1 LQAISAKP
9 IIFAAWNC
17 KRRESM
23 GRLKRKRPA
32 SPKKKS
38 RRRPTR
44 ENRREG
50 ELKEQEVAGAVQE
63 KVLAA
68 KEVAVP
74 KKEPPKAIKPSGP
87 KIQLAFW
94 TKAAQFLR
102 EVKIELKKVT
112 WPSKKETMAST
123 AVVIIL
129 VVIVS
134 VFLGLVD
141 VGLSSLIRL
150 VLH

>member
-1 LQAISAKP
+1 
-9 IIFAAWNC
+9 
-17 KRRESM
+17 M

-32 SPKKKS
+32 SPKKKG

-44 ENRREG
+44 ENRRQQ
-50 ELKEQEVAGAVQE
+50 ELKEQEAPGGVEDKAIAP
-63 KVLAA
+63 
-68 KEVAVP
+68 KEVVVP
-74 KKEPPKAIKPSGP
+74 KKELPKAIKPSGR
-87 KIQLAFW
+87 KIQLALW

-112 WPSKKETMAST
+112 WPSRKETMAST

-129 VVIVS
+129 VIIVS

-141 VGLSSLIRL
+141 VGLSSLIRV